1 MDDLSALSGIKP
13 TPAPTPAQP
22 LPSRVEKAVNAAKTV
37 AERQIPAVPEDALT
51 EAYHQMSGHQMSGHQ
66 MSGEPDTI
74 KAETRVQLDVDSST
88 GRVIGKV
95 VDKLSGEVMHQL
107 PTPEMLQLIAK
118 AKELF
123 GDLVNEKV

>member
-1 MDDLSALSGIKP
+1 MDKISALSGIKP
-13 TPAPTPAQP
+13 PPAQI
-22 LPSRVEKAVNAAKTV
+22 LPARVEKAVNAAKTV
-37 AERQIPAVPEDALT
+37 AERQVPAVPEDALT
-51 EAYHQMSGHQMSGHQ
+51 EAYHRISGDQ
-66 MSGEPDTI
+66 DTVNQDAV
-74 KAETRVQLDVDSST
+74 KADTRVQLDVDSST

-95 VDKLSGEVMHQL
+95 VDKQSGEVMRQL

>member
-1 MDDLSALSGIKP
+1 MEKVSALSGIKP
-13 TPAPTPAQP
+13 PPAPAQP
-22 LPSRVEKAVNAAKTV
+22 LPSRLEKAVYAAKNV
-37 AERQIPAVPEDALT
+37 AERQVPAAAEDTLT
-51 EAYHQMSGHQMSGHQ
+51 KTYHQISGDDRAAQA
-66 MSGEPDTI
+66 D
-74 KAETRVQLDVDSST
+74 TRVQLDVDSST

-95 VDKLSGEVMHQL
+95 VDKQSGEVMHQL

>member
-1 MDDLSALSGIKP
+1 MDYVSALSGIKS
-13 TPAPTPAQP
+13 TPP
-22 LPSRVEKAVNAAKTV
+22 LPSRLEKAVNAAKNV
-37 AERQIPAVPEDALT
+37 AERQVPAVPEDVLT
-51 EAYHQMSGHQMSGHQ
+51 ETYHQISGDQDMGQ
-66 MSGEPDTI
+66 PD
-74 KAETRVQLDVDSST
+74 TRVQLDVDSST

-95 VDKLSGEVMHQL
+95 VDKQSGEVMHQL

>member
-1 MDDLSALSGIKP
+1 MDKLSVLAGIR
-13 TPAPTPAQP
+13 PAQAQP
-22 LPSRVEKAVNAAKTV
+22 LPAKIEKAVNAAKNV
-37 AERQIPAVPEDALT
+37 AERQVPAIPEDALT
-51 EAYHQMSGHQMSGHQ
+51 DTYHRISGDRNTVN
-66 MSGEPDTI
+66 P
-74 KAETRVQLDVDSST
+74 ETRVQLDVDSST

-118 AKELF
+118 AEELF

>member
-1 MDDLSALSGIKP
+1 M
-13 TPAPTPAQP
+13 
-22 LPSRVEKAVNAAKTV
+22 PSRLEKAVNAAKHV
-37 AERQIPAVPEDALT
+37 AERQVPAVPEDALT
-51 EAYHQMSGHQMSGHQ
+51 ETYHRI
-66 MSGEPDTI
+66 SGEPNTAR
-74 KAETRVQLDVDSST
+74 AETRVQLDVDSST

-95 VDKLSGEVMHQL
+95 VDKQSGEVMRQL

>member
-1 MDDLSALSGIKP
+1 MDKLSALSGIKP
-13 TPAPTPAQP
+13 AQAQP
-22 LPSRVEKAVNAAKTV
+22 LPSKIEKAVNAAKNV
-37 AERQIPAVPEDALT
+37 AERQVPAVPEDALT
-51 EAYHQMSGHQMSGHQ
+51 KAYHRISGDQDSA
-66 MSGEPDTI
+66 

-88 GRVIGKV
+88 GRVVGKV
-95 VDKLSGEVMHQL
+95 VDKQSGEVMHQL

>member
-1 MDDLSALSGIKP
+1 MDYVSVLSGIKS
-13 TPAPTPAQP
+13 TQA
-22 LPSRVEKAVNAAKTV
+22 LPSRVEKAVNAAKNV
-37 AERQIPAVPEDALT
+37 AERQIPAVAEDALT
-51 EAYHQMSGHQMSGHQ
+51 ETYHRI
-66 MSGEPDTI
+66 SGEEDKV
-74 KAETRVQLDVDSST
+74 KADTRVQLDVDSST

-95 VDKLSGEVMHQL
+95 VDKQSGEVMHQL

>member
-1 MDDLSALSGIKP
+1 MEKISELTGIRP
-13 TPAPTPAQP
+13 TPAAAQA
-22 LPSRVEKAVNAAKTV
+22 LPSRVEKAVNAAKNV
-37 AERQIPAVPEDALT
+37 AERQVPAVPEDALT
-51 EAYHQMSGHQMSGHQ
+51 EAYRQTSGN
-66 MSGEPDTI
+66 DDDV
-74 KAETRVQLDVDSST
+74 KADTRVQLDVDSST

-95 VDKLSGEVMHQL
+95 VDKQSGEVMRQL

>member
-1 MDDLSALSGIKP
+1 MDELSALSGTKP
-13 TPAPTPAQP
+13 GPVPAQD
-22 LPSRVEKAVNAAKTV
+22 LSSRVAKAVNAAKIV
-37 AERQIPAVPEDALT
+37 AERQVPAAPEDALT
-51 EAYHQMSGHQMSGHQ
+51 EAYHQMSGAQISGAHD
-66 MSGEPDTI
+66 SP